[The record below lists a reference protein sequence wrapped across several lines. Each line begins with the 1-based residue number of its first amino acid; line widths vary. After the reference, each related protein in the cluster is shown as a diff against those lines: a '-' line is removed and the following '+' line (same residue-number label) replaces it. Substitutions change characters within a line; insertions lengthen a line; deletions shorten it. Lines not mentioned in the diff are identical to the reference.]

1 MCDVMPTISEDGNSS
16 QGDRDSQASGEG
28 TNVED
33 MLLSILDERDRL
45 MESLHDAQ
53 DQLVFT
59 QNRLAEAERERD
71 VLNRQLSEKLP
82 EVLSLKRI
90 LPTSCGH
97 EETIIPVKVM
107 KEIQYNS
114 LSTSLQRYVS
124 LYERNSDFLRFIVTF
139 KTEIAI

>member
-82 EVLSLKRI
+82 EVSKISSFVIFFNEYYLK
-90 LPTSCGH
+90 LCNYYYYFYSS
-97 EETIIPVKVM
+97 M
-107 KEIQYNS
+107 S
-114 LSTSLQRYVS
+114 LS
-124 LYERNSDFLRFIVTF
+124 
-139 KTEIAI
+139 

>member
-82 EVLSLKRI
+82 EVSKISSFVIFFNEYYLK
-90 LPTSCGH
+90 LCNYYYYFYSS
-97 EETIIPVKVM
+97 M
-107 KEIQYNS
+107 S
-114 LSTSLQRYVS
+114 LSWCGMTTWT
-124 LYERNSDFLRFIVTF
+124 N
-139 KTEIAI
+139 AHMN